1 MMPASKKDDDK
12 QPAAKPKAD
21 APSNPATAAHQGGM
35 DPDLEAK
42 RSGPP
47 MSGSTMPKPLAD
59 DTPEPVSEQVD
70 RSGPVPDPAEVE
82 AKLKDPTFDVEGHE
96 RLRLAEESRRT
107 GDPVPTT
114 TDVDARG
121 NPMMPGEKD

>member
-1 MMPASKKDDDK
+1 MPKKKPADK
-12 QPAAKPKAD
+12 DIFEKM
-21 APSNPATAAHQGGM
+21 ATAGNDPKPADKDM

-47 MSGSTMPKPLAD
+47 MSGDSMPKPLAD
-59 DTPEPVSEQVD
+59 DTPEPVEEQFD

-82 AKLKDPTFDVEGHE
+82 ARLKDPSFDPEGRE

-121 NPMMPGEKD
+121 NPMMPGEKDG

>member
-1 MMPASKKDDDK
+1 MPKKKPADK
-12 QPAAKPKAD
+12 DIFEKM
-21 APSNPATAAHQGGM
+21 ATAGNDPKPADKDM

-47 MSGSTMPKPLAD
+47 MSGRSMPQAD
-59 DTPEPVSEQVD
+59 DAPPPPEQVD

-82 AKLKDPTFDVEGHE
+82 AKLKDPAFDPEGHE

-107 GDPVPTT
+107 GEPVPTT

-121 NPMMPGEKD
+121 NPMMPGEKDD